1 MDGEGNVVQDERV
14 DVVIPLQHLKDGLL
28 PGLEVAPE
36 DSMLDL
42 ETQFRLEEVSWPT
55 LLIKL
60 QFLRPSLDTLKS

>member
-1 MDGEGNVVQDERV
+1 MDGVGNVVQDERV

>member
-1 MDGEGNVVQDERV
+1 MDGVGNVVQDERV
-14 DVVIPLQHLKDGLL
+14 DVVIPLQHLEDRLL

-55 LLIKL
+55 LFIKL